1 MMKKF
6 DFEFEATTVE
16 QDITLRHVL
25 SYLPDRYKEELLY
38 MVRALDGRILHK
50 DEVIDDVKRKLANL
64 RDELKELTL

>member
-1 MMKKF
+1 MKKF